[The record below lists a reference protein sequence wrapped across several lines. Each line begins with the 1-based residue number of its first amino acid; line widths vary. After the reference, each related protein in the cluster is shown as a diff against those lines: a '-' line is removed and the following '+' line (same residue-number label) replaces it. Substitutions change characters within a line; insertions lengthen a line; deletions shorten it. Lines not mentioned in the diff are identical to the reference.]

1 MLNNLFRK
9 TYFSSFFIGAIF
21 IFIAVYF
28 IHIQNSLI
36 DALTKSAC
44 FLLIMLGL
52 FFSEKKYRY
61 LGIQQI
67 HILSF
72 SLTLLYLPSQEI
84 SYIALFLMSSLL
96 LAYHNTVRLKK
107 SKSSVKALFNLSFII
122 TGISFFEPLLAFLFI
137 TPLLSFTNPKHQNIK
152 HLIAFI
158 LPIISFFMIFYSVIF
173 AFKIQYVFPW
183 QNIEKFREFKVFTV
197 EGLLWGGF
205 VLFVLFSSLRV
216 KSKEH
221 LKGLETGN
229 YFWLFFIIIGFIIG
243 FIEIESNFKR
253 WGLLYL
259 PLAYLLGIILH
270 YMSRRVK
277 SLVIGILLIARLG
290 VFLT

>member
-84 SYIALFLMSSLL
+84 SYIALF
-96 LAYHNTVRLKK
+96 
-107 SKSSVKALFNLSFII
+107 
-122 TGISFFEPLLAFLFI
+122 
-137 TPLLSFTNPKHQNIK
+137 
-152 HLIAFI
+152 
-158 LPIISFFMIFYSVIF
+158 
-173 AFKIQYVFPW
+173 
-183 QNIEKFREFKVFTV
+183 
-197 EGLLWGGF
+197 
-205 VLFVLFSSLRV
+205 
-216 KSKEH
+216 
-221 LKGLETGN
+221 
-229 YFWLFFIIIGFIIG
+229 
-243 FIEIESNFKR
+243 
-253 WGLLYL
+253 
-259 PLAYLLGIILH
+259 
-270 YMSRRVK
+270 
-277 SLVIGILLIARLG
+277 
-290 VFLT
+290 